1 MKFIEK
7 YKSPSFDIRKKDSS
21 LNYIIIHYS
30 AIKSYKEALSHLSE
44 RKNKVSSHFFIN
56 KSGEIF
62 YLVDVINRAWHAG
75 RSYWKGIIDINS
87 ESIGIEMD
95 NSGHH
100 YDFENYT
107 TKQINSLIQL
117 LKYIS
122 IKFNIN
128 KQNILGHSDI
138 SPYRKIDPGERF
150 PWKKLKKNNLS
161 FFPNKLFQ
169 NTKNKIE
176 RYLKKK
182 LNNQNKKYRLLY
194 MLNKIGYDI
203 RAAKKDIKIYY
214 MLIKAYQMHY
224 RQSLISGKL
233 DLETYNL
240 ILSHYN
246 EMLTKDQFSNNCQY

>member
-7 YKSPSFDIRKKDSS
+7 YKSLSFGIRKKDSS

-30 AIKSYKEALSHLSE
+30 AIKSYKEALSYLSE

-62 YLVDVINRAWHAG
+62 YLVDLKNRAWHAG

-100 YDFENYT
+100 YDFENYNP
-107 TKQINSLIQL
+107 KQIKSLIRL

-122 IKFNIN
+122 KRFNIN
-128 KQNILGHSDI
+128 KQNVLGHSDI

-150 PWKKLKKNNLS
+150 PWKKLNKNNLS
-161 FFPNKLFQ
+161 FLPNKLLR
-169 NTKNKIE
+169 NKKNKIE
-176 RYLKKK
+176 RYLEKKID
-182 LNNQNKKYRLLY
+182 NRNKKYRLLY

-203 RAAKKDIKIYY
+203 RAAKKDKKKILY
-214 MLIKAYQMHY
+214 A
-224 RQSLISGKL
+224 
-233 DLETYNL
+233 N
-240 ILSHYN
+240 
-246 EMLTKDQFSNNCQY
+246 

>member
-7 YKSPSFDIRKKDSS
+7 YKSPNFDKRKKASFI
-21 LNYIIIHYS
+21 NYIIIHYT
-30 AIKSYKEALSHLSE
+30 AIKSYKQALYHLCE
-44 RKNKVSSHFFIN
+44 RKNKASSHFLIS

-62 YLVDVINRAWHAG
+62 YLVDTMNRAWHAG

-107 TKQINSLIQL
+107 LKQINSLIIL
-117 LKYIS
+117 LKHVSKKY
-122 IKFNIN
+122 KIN
-128 KQNILGHSDI
+128 QQNILGHSDI
-138 SPYRKIDPGERF
+138 APYRKIDPGERF

-161 FFPNKLFQ
+161 FFANKLHQ

-176 RYLKKK
+176 EYLEKK
-182 LNNQNKKYRLLY
+182 LHNKNNKSKSLY
-194 MLNKIGYDI
+194 MLNNIGYDI
-203 RAAKKDIKIYY
+203 RAAKSDKKKYY
-214 MLIKAYQMHY
+214 TLIKAYQMHY
-224 RQSLISGKL
+224 RQSLVSGKL
-233 DLETYNL
+233 DVDTYNL

-246 EMLTKDQFSNNCQY
+246 QMLTKDLFSNNC

>member
-7 YKSPSFDIRKKDSS
+7 YKSPSFDKRKKDSS

-30 AIKSYKEALSHLSE
+30 AIKNYKAALSHLSE

-75 RSYWKGIIDINS
+75 RSYWNGIIDINS

-107 TKQINSLIQL
+107 PKQINSLIQL

-176 RYLKKK
+176 RYLEKK
-182 LNNQNKKYRLLY
+182 LDNRNKKYR
-194 MLNKIGYDI
+194 
-203 RAAKKDIKIYY
+203 
-214 MLIKAYQMHY
+214 
-224 RQSLISGKL
+224 
-233 DLETYNL
+233 
-240 ILSHYN
+240 
-246 EMLTKDQFSNNCQY
+246 F

>member
-7 YKSPSFDIRKKDSS
+7 YKSLSFGIRKKDSS

-30 AIKSYKEALSHLSE
+30 AIKSYKEALSYLSE

-62 YLVDVINRAWHAG
+62 YLVDVKNRAWHAG

-100 YDFENYT
+100 YDFENYNP
-107 TKQINSLIQL
+107 KQIKSLIRL

-122 IKFNIN
+122 KRFNIN
-128 KQNILGHSDI
+128 KQNVLGHSDI

-150 PWKKLKKNNLS
+150 PWKKLNKNNLS
-161 FFPNKLFQ
+161 FLPNKLLR
-169 NTKNKIE
+169 NKKNKIE
-176 RYLKKK
+176 RYLEKKID
-182 LNNQNKKYRLLY
+182 NRNKKYRLLY

-203 RAAKKDIKIYY
+203 RAAKKDKKKYY

-224 RQSLISGKL
+224 RQSLVSGKL

-246 EMLTKDQFSNNCQY
+246 EVLTKG

>member
-7 YKSPSFDIRKKDSS
+7 YKSLSFGIRKKDSS

-30 AIKSYKEALSHLSE
+30 AIKSYKEALSYLSE

-62 YLVDVINRAWHAG
+62 YLVDLKNRAWHAG

-100 YDFENYT
+100 YDFENYNP
-107 TKQINSLIQL
+107 KQIKSLIRL

-122 IKFNIN
+122 KRFNIN
-128 KQNILGHSDI
+128 KQNVLGHSDI

-150 PWKKLKKNNLS
+150 PWKKLNKNNLS
-161 FFPNKLFQ
+161 FLPNKLLR
-169 NTKNKIE
+169 NKKNKIE
-176 RYLKKK
+176 RYLEKKID
-182 LNNQNKKYRLLY
+182 NRNKKYRLLY

-203 RAAKKDIKIYY
+203 RAAKKDKKKYY

-246 EMLTKDQFSNNCQY
+246 EMLTKDQFSNN

>member
-7 YKSPSFDIRKKDSS
+7 YKSPSFDTRKKDSS

-30 AIKSYKEALSHLSE
+30 AIKNNKEALSHLSE
-44 RKNKVSSHFFIN
+44 KKNKVSSHFFIN

-62 YLVDVINRAWHAG
+62 YLVDLINRAWHAG
-75 RSYWKGIIDINS
+75 RSYWKGIVDINS

-107 TKQINSLIQL
+107 PKQTNSLILL

-122 IKFNIN
+122 KKYNIN

-138 SPYRKIDPGERF
+138 SPYRKIDPGEKF

-161 FFPNKLFQ
+161 FFPIKLSQNK
-169 NTKNKIE
+169 KNKIE
-176 RYLKKK
+176 RYLKK
-182 LNNQNKKYRLLY
+182 N
-194 MLNKIGYDI
+194 
-203 RAAKKDIKIYY
+203 
-214 MLIKAYQMHY
+214 
-224 RQSLISGKL
+224 
-233 DLETYNL
+233 
-240 ILSHYN
+240 
-246 EMLTKDQFSNNCQY
+246 

>member
-7 YKSPSFDIRKKDSS
+7 YKSPNFDIRKKDSS

-62 YLVDVINRAWHAG
+62 SLVDLINRAWHAG

-107 TKQINSLIQL
+107 PKQINSLIQL
-117 LKYIS
+117 LKHIS
-122 IKFNIN
+122 KKFNIN

-150 PWKKLKKNNLS
+150 PWKKLHKYNLS
-161 FFPNKLFQ
+161 FFPNELFQ

-182 LNNQNKKYRLLY
+182 LNIKNKKYRLLY

-203 RAAKKDIKIYY
+203 RAAKKDEKKYY

>member
-7 YKSPSFDIRKKDSS
+7 YKSPSFDIRNKDSS

-30 AIKSYKEALSHLSE
+30 AIKNYKEALSHLSE

-56 KSGEIF
+56 KYGEIF
-62 YLVDVINRAWHAG
+62 YLVDIINRAWHAG

-100 YDFENYT
+100 YDFENYNP
-107 TKQINSLIQL
+107 KQIKSLIRL

-122 IKFNIN
+122 KRFNIN
-128 KQNILGHSDI
+128 KQNVLGHSDI

-150 PWKKLKKNNLS
+150 PWKKLNKNNLS
-161 FFPNKLFQ
+161 FLPNKLLR
-169 NTKNKIE
+169 NKKNKIE
-176 RYLKKK
+176 RYLEKKID
-182 LNNQNKKYRLLY
+182 NRNKKYRLLY

-203 RAAKKDIKIYY
+203 RAAKKDKKKYY

-224 RQSLISGKL
+224 RQSLVSGKL

-246 EMLTKDQFSNNCQY
+246 EVLTKG

>member
-7 YKSPSFDIRKKDSS
+7 YKSPNFDIRKKDSTLS
-21 LNYIIIHYS
+21 YVIIHYS
-30 AIKSYKEALSHLSE
+30 AIKKYKEALSHLSE
-44 RKNKVSSHFFIN
+44 KKNKVSSHFFVN

-62 YLVDVINRAWHAG
+62 YLVDLINRAWHAG

-87 ESIGIEMD
+87 ESIGIELD

-107 TKQINSLIQL
+107 PKQINSLIQL

-122 IKFNIN
+122 IKFNIS

-138 SPYRKIDPGERF
+138 SPYRKIDPGGRF
-150 PWKKLKKNNLS
+150 PWKKLKKNNLA
-161 FFPNKLFQ
+161 FFPNKLLQ

-176 RYLKKK
+176 RYLEKK
-182 LNNQNKKYRLLY
+182 LDNRDKKYRLLY

-203 RAAKKDIKIYY
+203 RAAKKDEKKYY

-224 RQSLISGKL
+224 RQGLISGKL

-246 EMLTKDQFSNNCQY
+246 EELTKD

>member
-7 YKSPSFDIRKKDSS
+7 YKSLSFGIRKKDSS

-30 AIKSYKEALSHLSE
+30 AIKSYKEALSYLSE

-62 YLVDVINRAWHAG
+62 YLVDLKNRAWHAG

-107 TKQINSLIQL
+107 PKQINSLIRL

-122 IKFNIN
+122 KKFNIN

-150 PWKKLKKNNLS
+150 PWKKLNKNNLS
-161 FFPNKLFQ
+161 FLPNKLLR
-169 NTKNKIE
+169 NKKNKIE
-176 RYLKKK
+176 RYLEKKID
-182 LNNQNKKYRLLY
+182 NRNKKYRLLY

-203 RAAKKDIKIYY
+203 RAAKKDKKKYY

-224 RQSLISGKL
+224 RQSRVSGKL

-246 EMLTKDQFSNNCQY
+246 EVLTKDQFSNNCQY

>member
-7 YKSPSFDIRKKDSS
+7 YKSPNFDIRKKDSALS
-21 LNYIIIHYS
+21 YIIIHYS
-30 AIKSYKEALSHLSE
+30 AIKNYKEALSHLSE
-44 RKNKVSSHFFIN
+44 KKNKVSSHFFIN

-62 YLVDVINRAWHAG
+62 YLVNVINRAWHAG
-75 RSYWKGIIDINS
+75 RSYWKGIVDINS
-87 ESIGIEMD
+87 ESIGIELD

-107 TKQINSLIQL
+107 PKQISSLIQL

-122 IKFNIN
+122 KEFNIN

-150 PWKKLKKNNLS
+150 PWKKLNNNNLS
-161 FFPNKLFQ
+161 FFPDELFKK
-169 NTKNKIE
+169 TKNKIE
-176 RYLKKK
+176 RYLDKK
-182 LNNQNKKYRLLY
+182 LDNRNKKIRLLY

-203 RAAKKDIKIYY
+203 RAAKKDKKKYY

-233 DLETYNL
+233 DKETYNL
-240 ILSHYN
+240 IISHYN
-246 EMLTKDQFSNNCQY
+246 EVLTKD

>member
-107 TKQINSLIQL
+107 PKQINSLIQL

-122 IKFNIN
+122 IKFNIS

-176 RYLKKK
+176 RYLEKK
-182 LNNQNKKYRLLY
+182 LDSRNKKYQLLY

-203 RAAKKDIKIYY
+203 RAVKKDKKKYY
-214 MLIKAYQMHY
+214 ILIKAYQMHY
-224 RQSLISGKL
+224 RQRLISGKL

-246 EMLTKDQFSNNCQY
+246 EMLTKDHFSNN

>member
-30 AIKSYKEALSHLSE
+30 AIKSYKEALSYLSE

-62 YLVDVINRAWHAG
+62 YLVDIINRAWHAG
-75 RSYWKGIIDINS
+75 RSYWKGINDVNS

-107 TKQINSLIQL
+107 PKQINSLIQL

-122 IKFNIN
+122 MKFNIS
-128 KQNILGHSDI
+128 KQNILGHSDV
-138 SPYRKIDPGERF
+138 SPYRKIDPGEKF
-150 PWKKLKKNNLS
+150 PWKKLARNNISYQPKIKNIS
-161 FFPNKLFQ
+161 RKLENDYF
-169 NTKNKIE
+169 NIKF
-176 RYLKKK
+176 YCKK
-182 LNNQNKKYRLLY
+182 LK
-194 MLNKIGYDI
+194 KIGYEI
-203 RAAKKDIKIYY
+203 DIKKVYSKKSII
-214 MLIKAYQMHY
+214 LRNITKSFQMHFQQEFVKSY
-224 RQSLISGKL
+224 PNKETHLLINQYLK
-233 DLETYNL
+233 DL
-240 ILSHYN
+240 I
-246 EMLTKDQFSNNCQY
+246 D

>member
-7 YKSPSFDIRKKDSS
+7 YKSLSFGIRKKDSS

-30 AIKSYKEALSHLSE
+30 AIKNYKEALSHLSE

-56 KSGEIF
+56 KYGEIF
-62 YLVDVINRAWHAG
+62 YLVDIINRAWHAG

-100 YDFENYT
+100 YDFENYNP
-107 TKQINSLIQL
+107 KQIKSLIRL

-122 IKFNIN
+122 KRFNIN
-128 KQNILGHSDI
+128 KQNVLGHSDI

-150 PWKKLKKNNLS
+150 PWKKLNKNNLS
-161 FFPNKLFQ
+161 FLPNKLLR
-169 NTKNKIE
+169 NKKNKIE
-176 RYLKKK
+176 RYLEKKID
-182 LNNQNKKYRLLY
+182 NRNKKYRLLY

-203 RAAKKDIKIYY
+203 RAAKKDKKKYY

-224 RQSLISGKL
+224 RQSLVSGKL

-246 EMLTKDQFSNNCQY
+246 EVLTKG

>member
-7 YKSPSFDIRKKDSS
+7 YKSLSFGIRKKDSS

-30 AIKSYKEALSHLSE
+30 AIKSYKEALSYLSE

-62 YLVDVINRAWHAG
+62 YLVDLKNRAWHAG

-100 YDFENYT
+100 YDFENYNP
-107 TKQINSLIQL
+107 KQIKSLIRL

-122 IKFNIN
+122 KRFNIN
-128 KQNILGHSDI
+128 KQNVLGHSDI

-150 PWKKLKKNNLS
+150 PWKKLNKNNLS
-161 FFPNKLFQ
+161 FLPNKLLR
-169 NTKNKIE
+169 NKKNKIE
-176 RYLKKK
+176 RYLEKKID
-182 LNNQNKKYRLLY
+182 NRNKKYRLLY

-203 RAAKKDIKIYY
+203 RAAKKDKKKYY

-224 RQSLISGKL
+224 RQSLVSGKL

-246 EMLTKDQFSNNCQY
+246 EVLTKG

>member
-7 YKSPSFDIRKKDSS
+7 YKSLSFGIRKKDSS

-30 AIKSYKEALSHLSE
+30 AIKSYKEALSYLSE

-62 YLVDVINRAWHAG
+62 YLVDLKNRAWHAG

-100 YDFENYT
+100 YDFENYNP
-107 TKQINSLIQL
+107 KQIKSLIRL

-122 IKFNIN
+122 KRFNIN
-128 KQNILGHSDI
+128 KQNVLGHSDI

-150 PWKKLKKNNLS
+150 PWKKLNKNNLS
-161 FFPNKLFQ
+161 FLPNKLLR
-169 NTKNKIE
+169 NKKNKIE
-176 RYLKKK
+176 RYLEKK
-182 LNNQNKKYRLLY
+182 NR
-194 MLNKIGYDI
+194 
-203 RAAKKDIKIYY
+203 
-214 MLIKAYQMHY
+214 
-224 RQSLISGKL
+224 
-233 DLETYNL
+233 
-240 ILSHYN
+240 
-246 EMLTKDQFSNNCQY
+246 

>member
-7 YKSPSFDIRKKDSS
+7 YKSLSFGIRKKDSS

-30 AIKSYKEALSHLSE
+30 AIKSYKEALSYLSE

-62 YLVDVINRAWHAG
+62 YLVDLKNRAWHAG

-100 YDFENYT
+100 YDFENYNP
-107 TKQINSLIQL
+107 KQIKSLIRL

-122 IKFNIN
+122 KRFNIN
-128 KQNILGHSDI
+128 KQNVLGHSDI

-150 PWKKLKKNNLS
+150 PWKKLNKNNLS
-161 FFPNKLFQ
+161 FLPNKLLR
-169 NTKNKIE
+169 NKKNKIE
-176 RYLKKK
+176 RYLEKKID
-182 LNNQNKKYRLLY
+182 NRNKKYRLLY

-203 RAAKKDIKIYY
+203 RAAKKDKKKYY

-224 RQSLISGKL
+224 RQSLVSGKL

-246 EMLTKDQFSNNCQY
+246 EVLTKD

>member
-30 AIKSYKEALSHLSE
+30 AIRSYKEALSHLSE

-107 TKQINSLIQL
+107 PKQINSLIQL

-122 IKFNIN
+122 KKFNIN

-161 FFPNKLFQ
+161 FFPNELFQ
-169 NTKNKIE
+169 NTKYKIE
-176 RYLKKK
+176 RYLEKK
-182 LNNQNKKYRLLY
+182 LDNRNKKYRLLY

-203 RAAKKDIKIYY
+203 RAAKKDKKKYY

-246 EMLTKDQFSNNCQY
+246 EVLTKDQFSNNCQY

>member
-7 YKSPSFDIRKKDSS
+7 YKSPSFDTRKKDSS

-62 YLVDVINRAWHAG
+62 YLVDLINRAWHAG

-107 TKQINSLIQL
+107 PKQINSLIQL

-128 KQNILGHSDI
+128 KQNVLGHSDI

-150 PWKKLKKNNLS
+150 PWKKLNKNNLS
-161 FFPNKLFQ
+161 FFPNELFQ

-176 RYLKKK
+176 RYLEKK
-182 LNNQNKKYRLLY
+182 LDNRNKKYRLLY

-203 RAAKKDIKIYY
+203 RAAKKDKKKYY

-246 EMLTKDQFSNNCQY
+246 EVLTKDQFSNNCQY

>member
-7 YKSPSFDIRKKDSS
+7 YKSPSFDIRKKYSS

-107 TKQINSLIQL
+107 PKQINSLIQL

-122 IKFNIN
+122 KKFNIN

-138 SPYRKIDPGERF
+138 SPYRKIDPGEKF
-150 PWKKLKKNNLS
+150 PWKKLNKNNLS

-169 NTKNKIE
+169 NIENKIE
-176 RYLKKK
+176 RYLEKK
-182 LNNQNKKYRLLY
+182 LDSQNKKYRSLY
-194 MLNKIGYDI
+194 MLNKIGYDV
-203 RAAKKDIKIYY
+203 RAAKKNKKKHY

-224 RQSLISGKL
+224 RQSLISGEL

-240 ILSHYN
+240 IFSHYN
-246 EMLTKDQFSNNCQY
+246 EVLTKEQFSNNCQY

>member
-7 YKSPSFDIRKKDSS
+7 YKSPSFDIRKKASS

-107 TKQINSLIQL
+107 PKQINSLIQL

-128 KQNILGHSDI
+128 KQI
-138 SPYRKIDPGERF
+138 STVFYMPSSKYDFSI
-150 PWKKLKKNNLS
+150 
-161 FFPNKLFQ
+161 FFSA
-169 NTKNKIE
+169 I
-176 RYLKKK
+176 
-182 LNNQNKKYRLLY
+182 
-194 MLNKIGYDI
+194 
-203 RAAKKDIKIYY
+203 A
-214 MLIKAYQMHY
+214 
-224 RQSLISGKL
+224 
-233 DLETYNL
+233 
-240 ILSHYN
+240 
-246 EMLTKDQFSNNCQY
+246 

>member
-7 YKSPSFDIRKKDSS
+7 YKSPSFDIRKKYSS
-21 LNYIIIHYS
+21 KNYIIIHYS

-56 KSGEIF
+56 KTGEIF

-107 TKQINSLIQL
+107 PKQINSLIQL

-122 IKFNIN
+122 IKFNIK

-161 FFPNKLFQ
+161 FFPKKLFQ

-176 RYLKKK
+176 RYLEKK
-182 LNNQNKKYRLLY
+182 LDNRNKKNRLLY

-203 RAAKKDIKIYY
+203 RAAKKDKKKYY

-246 EMLTKDQFSNNCQY
+246 EMLTKDQFSNNC

>member
-7 YKSPSFDIRKKDSS
+7 YKSPNFDIRKKDSS

-30 AIKSYKEALSHLSE
+30 AIKSYEEALSHLSE

-56 KSGEIF
+56 KSGAIF

-75 RSYWKGIIDINS
+75 RSYWQGIIDINS

-107 TKQINSLIQL
+107 PKQINSLIQL

-122 IKFNIN
+122 KKFNIN

-150 PWKKLKKNNLS
+150 PWKKLNKNNLS
-161 FFPNKLFQ
+161 FFPKELFQ

-176 RYLKKK
+176 RHLENK
-182 LNNQNKKYRLLY
+182 LDNQTKKYRSLY
-194 MLNKIGYDI
+194 MLNEIGYDI
-203 RAAKKDIKIYY
+203 RAAKKDEKKYY

-233 DLETYNL
+233 DLGTYNL

-246 EMLTKDQFSNNCQY
+246 EGLTKNHFSNNCQY

>member
-7 YKSPSFDIRKKDSS
+7 YKSPSFNIRKKDSS

-30 AIKSYKEALSHLSE
+30 AIKSYKKALSHLSE

-62 YLVDVINRAWHAG
+62 YLVDAINRAWHAG

-107 TKQINSLIQL
+107 PKQINSLIQL

-122 IKFNIN
+122 IKFNIS

-161 FFPNKLFQ
+161 FFPNKLLQ

-176 RYLKKK
+176 RYLEKK
-182 LNNQNKKYRLLY
+182 LDNRNKKYRLLY

-203 RAAKKDIKIYY
+203 RAAKKDKKKYN

-240 ILSHYN
+240 ILSHYD
-246 EMLTKDQFSNNCQY
+246 EVLTKDQFSNNCSY

>member
-7 YKSPSFDIRKKDSS
+7 YKSPNFEIRKKFFSI
-21 LNYIIIHYS
+21 NYIIIHYS

-107 TKQINSLIQL
+107 PKQINSLIQL

-122 IKFNIN
+122 KKFNIN

-161 FFPNKLFQ
+161 FYPNKLFQ
-169 NTKNKIE
+169 NKKNKIE
-176 RYLKKK
+176 RYLEKI
-182 LNNQNKKYRLLY
+182 LDNRNKKNRLLY
-194 MLNKIGYDI
+194 MLNQIGYDI
-203 RAAKKDIKIYY
+203 RAAKKDKKKYY

-246 EMLTKDQFSNNCQY
+246 EVLTNDQFSNNCQY

>member
-7 YKSPSFDIRKKDSS
+7 YKSLSFGIRKKDSS

-30 AIKSYKEALSHLSE
+30 AIKSYKEALSYLSE

-62 YLVDVINRAWHAG
+62 YLVDLINRAWHAG

-100 YDFENYT
+100 YDFENYNP
-107 TKQINSLIQL
+107 KQIKSLIRL

-122 IKFNIN
+122 KRFNIN
-128 KQNILGHSDI
+128 KQNVLGHSDI

-150 PWKKLKKNNLS
+150 PWKKLNKNNLS
-161 FFPNKLFQ
+161 FLPNKLLR
-169 NTKNKIE
+169 NKKNKIE
-176 RYLKKK
+176 RYLEKKID
-182 LNNQNKKYRLLY
+182 NRNKKYRLLY

-203 RAAKKDIKIYY
+203 RAAKKDKKKYY

-224 RQSLISGKL
+224 RQSLVSGKL

-246 EMLTKDQFSNNCQY
+246 EVLTKG

>member
-7 YKSPSFDIRKKDSS
+7 YKSPSFDIRKKYFSI
-21 LNYIIIHYS
+21 NYIIIHYS
-30 AIKSYKEALSHLSE
+30 AIKSYKEALNHLSE

-107 TKQINSLIQL
+107 PKQINSLIQL

-128 KQNILGHSDI
+128 KQNILGHSDV
-138 SPYRKIDPGERF
+138 SPYRKIDPGEKF
-150 PWKKLKKNNLS
+150 PWEYLA
-161 FFPNKLFQ
+161 
-169 NTKNKIE
+169 KNKIGLWHNLKLSM
-176 RYLKKK
+176 LKKLRK
-182 LNNQNKKYRLLY
+182 LGEL
-194 MLNKIGYDI
+194 
-203 RAAKKDIKIYY
+203 
-214 MLIKAYQMHY
+214 
-224 RQSLISGKL
+224 SGKL
-233 DLETYNL
+233 GQGTYL
-240 ILSHYN
+240 PALSGLKAERTY
-246 EMLTKDQFSNNCQY
+246 LVGCGKKGKKI

>member
-7 YKSPSFDIRKKDSS
+7 YKSPSFDTRKKDSS

-30 AIKSYKEALSHLSE
+30 AIKNNKEALSHLSE
-44 RKNKVSSHFFIN
+44 KKNKVSSHFFIN

-100 YDFENYT
+100 FDFENYT
-107 TKQINSLIQL
+107 PKQINSLIQL

-122 IKFNIN
+122 VKFNIS

-138 SPYRKIDPGERF
+138 SPYRKIDPGEKF

-169 NTKNKIE
+169 TTKNKIE
-176 RYLKKK
+176 RYLEKK
-182 LNNQNKKYRLLY
+182 LDNRNEKYRLLY

-203 RAAKKDIKIYY
+203 RGAKKDKKKYY

-224 RQSLISGKL
+224 RQNLISGKL

-240 ILSHYN
+240 ILSHYK
-246 EMLTKDQFSNNCQY
+246 EELT

>member
-21 LNYIIIHYS
+21 LNYIIIHYT
-30 AIKSYKEALSHLSE
+30 AIKSYKEALGHLCE
-44 RKNKVSSHFFIN
+44 KKNKASSHFIIS

-62 YLVDVINRAWHAG
+62 YLVDIMNRAWHAG

-100 YDFENYT
+100 YNFENYT
-107 TKQINSLIQL
+107 PKQINSLILL
-117 LKYIS
+117 LKYIL
-122 IKFNIN
+122 KNYKIN
-128 KQNILGHSDI
+128 QQNILGHSDI

-150 PWKKLKKNNLS
+150 PWNKLKKNNLS
-161 FFPNKLFQ
+161 FFPNELFQ

-176 RYLKKK
+176 RYLEKK
-182 LNNQNKKYRLLY
+182 LDNRNKQYRLLY

-203 RAAKKDIKIYY
+203 RAAKKDKKKYY

-246 EMLTKDQFSNNCQY
+246 EELTKD

>member
-7 YKSPSFDIRKKDSS
+7 YKSLSFGIRKKDSS

-30 AIKSYKEALSHLSE
+30 AIKSYKEALSYLSE

-100 YDFENYT
+100 YDFENYNP
-107 TKQINSLIQL
+107 KQIKSLIRL

-122 IKFNIN
+122 KRFNIN
-128 KQNILGHSDI
+128 KQNVLGHSDI

-150 PWKKLKKNNLS
+150 PWKKLNKNNLS
-161 FFPNKLFQ
+161 FLPNKLLR
-169 NTKNKIE
+169 NKKNKIE
-176 RYLKKK
+176 RYLEKKID
-182 LNNQNKKYRLLY
+182 NRNKKYRLLY

-203 RAAKKDIKIYY
+203 RAAKKDKKKYY

-224 RQSLISGKL
+224 RQSLVSGKL

-246 EMLTKDQFSNNCQY
+246 EVLTKG

>member
-7 YKSPSFDIRKKDSS
+7 YKSPNFDIRKKDSS

-62 YLVDVINRAWHAG
+62 YLVDVVNRAWHAG

-107 TKQINSLIQL
+107 PKQINSLIQL

-161 FFPNKLFQ
+161 FFPNELFQ
-169 NTKNKIE
+169 NTKYKIE
-176 RYLKKK
+176 RYLEKK
-182 LNNQNKKYRLLY
+182 LDNRNKKYRLLY

-203 RAAKKDIKIYY
+203 RAAKKDKKKYY

-246 EMLTKDQFSNNCQY
+246 EVLTKDQFSNNCQY